1 MKYKYLVTALA
12 LCLLVTNVVA
22 GEKKDFGR
30 KHVLVV
36 ADPAARELITMVAS
50 KLDKKF
56 LADEPKIELST
67 NRKALKEFCLGSGP
81 DYPDMVAA
89 TRAMNAD
96 EFKRCQER
104 EAGGVIQVKIG
115 YEALVV
121 ASDKKSLDLNLDQRK
136 LYLALA
142 NDIPDPKSD
151 IKGKL
156 VANPFVTWK
165 DIDSDAQKQ
174 KISIY
179 GPTEFSRNER
189 SVKLLGLEG
198 GCRTWDWIPEMKNIQ
213 RSYRLYRVICNE
225 PRKDGVYKK
234 ADSNND
240 DLAKTL
246 LSEKNSIGLMDY
258 NSWVKSKDK
267 LKAYSINELPPTVG
281 TISKGLYPLSRPYYV
296 YIKISSLKG
305 LRGVSHIM
313 NELLNEKALGKNGY
327 LAEMGMVA
335 MPEKELKR
343 EVTQA
348 SEFVVMQAPDPS

>member
-1 MKYKYLVTALA
+1 MKCKHLVTTLA
-12 LCLLVTNVVA
+12 LSLMA
-22 GEKKDFGR
+22 ASAIAEDKKDFGR
-30 KHVLVV
+30 KHVLIS
-36 ADPAARELITMVAS
+36 AEPAAKELITMVTS
-50 KLDKKF
+50 KVDKKF
-56 LADEPKIELST
+56 LGDNPQIDLRS
-67 NRKALKEFCLGSGP
+67 NRKALKVFCLGSGP
-81 DYPDMVAA
+81 DYPDMVAT
-89 TRAMNAD
+89 TRTMNAD

-104 EAGGVIQVKIG
+104 EAGGIIQVKIG

-142 NDIPDPKSD
+142 NDIPDPESK

-156 VANPFVTWK
+156 VANPSLTWK

-179 GPTEFSRNER
+179 GPAELSRNER
-189 SVKLLGLEG
+189 SVKLLGMEG
-198 GCRTWDWIPEMKNIQ
+198 GCRTWDWIPELKNIQ

-234 ADSNND
+234 ADSD
-240 DLAKTL
+240 KFDLIKTL
-246 LSEKNSIGLMDY
+246 SSEKNSIGLMDY
-258 NSWVKSKDK
+258 NSWEKSKDK
-267 LKAYSINELPPTVG
+267 LKAYAINELPPTVG

-305 LRGVSHIM
+305 LRGVSHVL
-313 NELLNEKALGKNGY
+313 NELLNEKTLGKNGY

-335 MPEKELKR
+335 MPAKELKR